1 VAGKVVYSRIPS
13 VGPDLLKEALG
24 PPYSPPRYPSMIQ
37 GSKPDPLGGVRLS
50 GVQATHSEVP
60 GQGIPWPKQGSS
72 TDTCLG
78 FILCACAPRSG
89 RDPMLPRGLL
99 PVT

>member
-1 VAGKVVYSRIPS
+1 M
-13 VGPDLLKEALG
+13 D
-24 PPYSPPRYPSMIQ
+24 Q
-37 GSKPDPLGGVRLS
+37 GSHASKTDPLGEVRTPLS

-60 GQGIPWPKQGSS
+60 GLGIPWPKQGSG
-72 TDTCLG
+72 TDTCKG

-89 RDPMLPRGLL
+89 RDPMLPRVLL